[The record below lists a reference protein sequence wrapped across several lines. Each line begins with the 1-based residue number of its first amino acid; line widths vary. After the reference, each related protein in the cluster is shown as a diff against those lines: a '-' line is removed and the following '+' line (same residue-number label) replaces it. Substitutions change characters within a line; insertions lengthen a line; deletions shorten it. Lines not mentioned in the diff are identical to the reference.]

1 MLEDNHD
8 ENMRGDFHAARE
20 SLRILMDADK
30 DWGLGC
36 EVLLAALDELDI
48 TPSKFY
54 DAVCAGEAE
63 WIK

>member
-1 MLEDNHD
+1 MDPDDSDMSTAHVTLEV
-8 ENMRGDFHAARE
+8 
-20 SLRILMDADK
+20 LRKADK